1 MARLFKLQITPTITS
16 TPIWIEIMA
25 ESASQA
31 QNKYW
36 AVNPTHFI
44 CATVDIEENPDFA
57 GF

>member
-1 MARLFKLQITPTITS
+1 MARLFKLQITTTITS

-36 AVNPTHFI
+36 TVNPTHFI
-44 CATVDIEENPDFA
+44 CATVDMEENPDFA

>member
-1 MARLFKLQITPTITS
+1 MIRLFKLQITTEITS

-36 AVNPTHFI
+36 EVNPTHFI
-44 CATVDIEENPDFA
+44 CATVDMEENPDFDS
-57 GF
+57 F